1 MDLVHLA
8 QVRTLPRAAVK
19 LLFPLRKMS
28 SDSDEYEVEKIL
40 DVRVNERIEE
50 FLIKWKDYD
59 E

>member
-1 MDLVHLA
+1 
-8 QVRTLPRAAVK
+8 
-19 LLFPLRKMS
+19 MS

-50 FLIKWKDYD
+50 FLIKWKDFD